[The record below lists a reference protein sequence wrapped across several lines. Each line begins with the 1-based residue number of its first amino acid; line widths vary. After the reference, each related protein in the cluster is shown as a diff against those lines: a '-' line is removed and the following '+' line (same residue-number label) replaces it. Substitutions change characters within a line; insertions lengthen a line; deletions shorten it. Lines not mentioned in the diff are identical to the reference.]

1 MNYKPFYVFF
11 YVHKQAFFKEKRK
24 RNYLTSKIGGKR
36 RINSRIWMV
45 SEVFL
50 PFPFHTH
57 EGASQMIQGALP
69 KNVLQETIQNKKEQ
83 HLTSSAALFVCRKFP
98 YL

>member
-1 MNYKPFYVFF
+1 MDGVRSVPT
-11 YVHKQAFFKEKRK
+11 
-24 RNYLTSKIGGKR
+24 L
-36 RINSRIWMV
+36 
-45 SEVFL
+45 
-50 PFPFHTH
+50 PFHTH
-57 EGASQMIQGALP
+57 EDASQMIQGALP